1 MFKMRNP
8 QHIFFETNKDFRKW
22 LIKNHDKSDGFWM
35 IFYKKHTK
43 TKCIEYQ
50 KALEEALCFGWIDNI
65 VKRVDNE
72 KYIRRFTP
80 RRNTKNWSDYN
91 KRKVL
96 NLIKIGKMTQY
107 GLSKIDKSVDLHSYS
122 EKEKVKPSD
131 EIPKFI
137 ETEFANN
144 EPALINFRKLAP
156 SHKKQYINWISSAKR
171 QSTIEK
177 RLKEAVKLLQKKCK
191 MELK

>member
-1 MFKMRNP
+1 MQNP

-22 LIKNHDKSDGFWM
+22 LVKNHDRSEGFWM
-35 IFYKKHTK
+35 VFYKKHTN

-50 KALEEALCFGWIDNI
+50 EALEEALCFGWIDSI
-65 VKRVDNE
+65 VKRVDSE

-96 NLIKIGKMTQY
+96 SLIKNGKMTQI
-107 GLSKIDKSVDLHSYS
+107 GLDKIDKSVDLHSNS
-122 EKEKVKPSD
+122 EKEKAKLSD
-131 EIPKFI
+131 EIPKLI

-144 EPALINFRKLAP
+144 EPALQNFRKLAP

-177 RLKEAVKLLQKKCK
+177 RLKEAVKLLQKNIK

>member
-1 MFKMRNP
+1 MQNP
-8 QHIFFETNKDFRKW
+8 QHIFFETNKEFRKW

-35 IFYKKHTK
+35 VFYKKHTK
-43 TKCIEYQ
+43 IKCIDYQ
-50 KALEEALCFGWIDNI
+50 EALEEALCFGWIDSI
-65 VKRVDNE
+65 VKRVDDE

-80 RRNTKNWSDYN
+80 RRNTTNWSDYN

-96 NLIKIGKMTQY
+96 SLIKNGKMTQI
-107 GLSKIDKSVDLHSYS
+107 GLDKIDKSVDLHSYS

-131 EIPKFI
+131 EIPTYI

-144 EPALINFRKLAP
+144 EPALKNFHKLAP

-177 RLKEAVKLLQKKCK
+177 RLKEAVNLLQKNIK